1 MKWKN
6 GFYFDGEAPQGAVDI
21 TEKEYESLLKAQS
34 EGMTIEDENGKPVLK
49 DYRPKNDIR
58 EYLTKKEKLSKISE
72 DIIQYIAG
80 EDVPNFEERKAEFI
94 RIHNEVRVYEGKKA
108 RNIKS

>member
-21 TEKEYESLLKAQS
+21 TDEEYKSLLQGQS
-34 EGMTIEDENGKPVLK
+34 EGLTIEDENGKPVLK

-80 EDVPNFEERKAEFI
+80 EDVPNIEERKEEFI
-94 RIHNEVRVYEGKKA
+94 RIHNEVRVYEGKKV